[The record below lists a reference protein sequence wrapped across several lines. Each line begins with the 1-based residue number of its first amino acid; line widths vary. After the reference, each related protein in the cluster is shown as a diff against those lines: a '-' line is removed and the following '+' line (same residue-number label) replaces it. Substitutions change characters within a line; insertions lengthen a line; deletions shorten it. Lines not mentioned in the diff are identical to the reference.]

1 MKILTVLVCSI
12 FSFVVAADPVY
23 LNKDDKSPY
32 SGLLFTEQK
41 ANEIRRELL
50 DKDYLKLQNDSLNR
64 SLDLYKANEALYGQ
78 QKQLLLDQ
86 NDKLAKS
93 LYQERN
99 LTNWERVGFF
109 VLGITVTGLAIYGAS
124 QLAK

>member
-1 MKILTVLVCSI
+1 MKILTMLICLI
-12 FSFVVAADPVY
+12 FSVNVIADPVL

-32 SGLLFTEQK
+32 QGLLFSISEAQDLRK
-41 ANEIRRELL
+41 ELI

-64 SLDLYKANEALYGQ
+64 SLELYKSNENLYTQ

-93 LYQERN
+93 LYQERQV
-99 LTNWERVGFF
+99 TNWERLGF
-109 VLGITVTGLAIYGAS
+109 VLLGIGITGLAVYGAG
-124 QLAK
+124 QIAK